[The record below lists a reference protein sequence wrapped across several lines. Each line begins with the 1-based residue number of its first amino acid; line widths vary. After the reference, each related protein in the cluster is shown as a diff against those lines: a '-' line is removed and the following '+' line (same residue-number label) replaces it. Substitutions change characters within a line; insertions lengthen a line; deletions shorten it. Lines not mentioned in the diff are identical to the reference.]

1 VLWLCTALYTS
12 IFTQKILLTPR
23 FVTVVLLKQQ
33 NIICYTA
40 ISTTYKDSF
49 LLSPFLAILWFHM
62 IIIFL
67 DRPSSITNKT
77 LKFSWQ
83 CNPFLSTRNDLTE
96 IRVVNWNHDLSFDIW
111 HKQCMCSLYFL
122 FVSYFFSLYNFTCKT
137 VYYNIKFNLS

>member
-1 VLWLCTALYTS
+1 MTNRKRTNRQYN
-12 IFTQKILLTPR
+12 
-23 FVTVVLLKQQ
+23 KQQ

-77 LKFSWQ
+77 LKFPWQ
-83 CNPFLSTRNDLTE
+83 CNPLLSTGNDLTE
-96 IRVVNWNHDLSFDIW
+96 IRVVNWNDDLSFD
-111 HKQCMCSLYFL
+111 KQHSDKAGSQQYFL
-122 FVSYFFSLYNFTCKT
+122 SKDAGLKSCNAYEV
-137 VYYNIKFNLS
+137 